1 MIDQFAFLISEGF
14 KSFYRNKLASFLC
27 VITIFINF
35 SVLGSLFS
43 IGNNTNSLVDFFR
56 SKYTFE
62 IFLNENVEKNTYLDF
77 INQLKDNKIVAD
89 TELIDKEKSAIIFKE
104 EFGEDVVKMLGY
116 NPLPVSIKVF
126 INEENF
132 EYGSV
137 DLLIKSLSS
146 IDFVDDI
153 EYRGKYIDEVED
165 RINLAIFLFLIFV
178 IAIIFLSYQIISN
191 TINLS
196 MTNRKNFIDILKYNG
211 ASDIFIKIPFYIE
224 SILYSTIGSL
234 ISFFFVKYLFL
245 SFNSYFS
252 INIKIDDYLWLWIIG
267 FSIFIGLYSS
277 NQSMK
282 RNLYEW
288 KK

>member
-35 SVLGSLFS
+35 SILGSLFA

-89 TELIDKEKSAIIFKE
+89 TELIDKQKSAIIFKE

-132 EYGSV
+132 EYATV

-146 IDFVDDI
+146 IDFVDEI

-234 ISFFFVKYLFL
+234 ISFFFVKYLFI

-252 INIKIDDYLWLWIIG
+252 INIKMDDYLWLWIIG

-282 RNLYEW
+282 RNLYE
-288 KK
+288 

>member
-27 VITIFINF
+27 VFTIFINF
-35 SVLGSLFS
+35 SILGSLFS

-282 RNLYEW
+282 RNLYE
-288 KK
+288 